1 MKSNRLGWY
10 SKWRVV
16 DIFNINNWIIFEYN
30 SYSNIEYTYTY
41 VHKKI
46 KKNLYKILFIYI

>member
-10 SKWRVV
+10 SKWRV

-30 SYSNIEYTYTY
+30 SYSNIEYTYIY

-46 KKNLYKILFIYI
+46 KKKFM

>member
-1 MKSNRLGWY
+1 MKSNRSGWY
-10 SKWRVV
+10 SKWRV

-46 KKNLYKILFIYI
+46 KKNLCKILFIYI